1 MIMEQMRIIFKTL
14 QGMKATD
21 EAEVGLERNLLR
33 LPDVPSLQSLEEQLQ
48 SSPDLQKQ
56 LVCWH
61 IIYGDYKGCNNIKI
75 S

>member
-1 MIMEQMRIIFKTL
+1 MEQLRIIFKTL
-14 QGMKATD
+14 QGMKSTD
-21 EAEVGLERNLLR
+21 EAEIGLDRNLLP
-33 LPDVPSLQSLEEQLQ
+33 LKDVGSLQSLEEQLQ

-61 IIYGDYKGCNNIKI
+61 IIYSDHI